1 MDEAL
6 TKTIV
11 PSDGKHKGVSV
22 DKLIKIRAQD
32 NAQAKRSVDEYQE
45 ARNNVVGGVTLA
57 CVSALSL
64 SLLPVLAPT
73 AVVGAGV
80 VGIGFVVG
88 GAVGY
93 AYGDASIKAIDGK
106 DSPPKVNTE
115 EQKIRSDFEGL
126 TQVQQDNL
134 IARYKSASAQN
145 ILESKDNDKDKVKKL
160 LDLFSI
166 PNELDKFCGEFAKKS
181 LPRPDIENDD
191 KLETIERF
199 KTRHGIE
206 KKVET
211 KNIKI
216 LFFNDICNE
225 ILQNEYTPEIKIK
238 TLHLFVKNLE
248 NRIYESEDGNK
259 KPAIKKIATDLH
271 REVQEIESKNT
282 EAHKS
287 QPVNAPKAVTIAPV
301 SDPPKPTKSRIQNR
315 FMSFFFLAKS
325 RSEDEI
331 PDPNP
336 EPTKL
341 PIFKC
346 TFKEFKDNV
355 RIGVGQFMEGFGR

>member
-1 MDEAL
+1 MAEASI
-6 TKTIV
+6 KTIV
-11 PSDGKHKGVSV
+11 PSNGKTKEKSV
-22 DKLIKIRAQD
+22 ALLIKKRTQD
-32 NAQAKRSVDEYQE
+32 NAQAKRSVDEHQE

-106 DSPPKVNTE
+106 DSTPKVNAK

-134 IARYKSASAQN
+134 IARYKSASAQK

-191 KLETIERF
+191 KLEAIKRY
-199 KTRHGIE
+199 KTRHGLE

-211 KNIKI
+211 KNIK
-216 LFFNDICNE
+216 FFNDIFNE

-248 NRIYESEDGNK
+248 DRIYESKDGNK

-271 REVQEIESKNT
+271 REVQQIESKNT
-282 EAHKS
+282 EAPQPKN
-287 QPVNAPKAVTIAPV
+287 QPVNAPNAETIAPV
-301 SDPPKPTKSRIQNR
+301 SDPPKPTKSGRQSC
-315 FMSFFFLAKS
+315 FMSLFFLPES
-325 RSEDEI
+325 RSEDKI

-336 EPTKL
+336 QPKKV
-341 PIFKC
+341 PIFSLNC
-346 TFKEFKDNV
+346 TFKQF
-355 RIGVGQFMEGFGR
+355 RLGVGQFMDGLGR